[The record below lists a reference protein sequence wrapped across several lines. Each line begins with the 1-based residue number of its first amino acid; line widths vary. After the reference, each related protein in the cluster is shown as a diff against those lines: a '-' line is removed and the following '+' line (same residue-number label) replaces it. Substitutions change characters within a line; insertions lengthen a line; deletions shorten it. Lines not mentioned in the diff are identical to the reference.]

1 MLCCTLQLHPSLLRR
16 KAWLDMESIESSR
29 LPQKVL
35 PDPPSSESQATKR
48 SGYQF
53 PPPRSTARPR
63 QHDSNSESVI
73 STRAVEIRTLE
84 EQNQAFK
91 KELVKNYKLQVIS
104 EQLVEE
110 VRGATEQLRKAVLKW
125 RNDQKSI
132 EAEFSE
138 SNQF

>member
-1 MLCCTLQLHPSLLRR
+1 MVPCTLQLHPRLLRR
-16 KAWLDMESIESSR
+16 KACLAMESIESSKS
-29 LPQKVL
+29 PQKAL
-35 PDPPSSESQATKR
+35 PDPPSPDSQATKR
-48 SGYQF
+48 NGCHF

-63 QHDSNSESVI
+63 QHDSKSESAF

-132 EAEFSE
+132 DAEFSE